1 MDAARERAASPES
14 RPIWRQHFPDS
25 CRWDGEIERVTV
37 PDLLA
42 RGLARARGPLFD
54 FRGRAI
60 GFPEFAARVER
71 LAAGLIAAGFVPG
84 TVIGLHLP
92 NTPFHPV
99 AFFAAARAGLT
110 VVHLSGLDA
119 PRELAHKLATTRAR
133 ALVTT
138 NLPGFLPVA
147 LGLLDAGQVDRLYVG
162 DDAEWG
168 PSAVAAPL
176 PIPDRSG
183 VIPLAA
189 LEADPPAAWPE
200 RAPGDVMLLQ
210 FTGGTTGL
218 PKAAMLTHA
227 NLTAAAS
234 MYRLWC
240 DDGDDDAVSARVI
253 CVLPLFHIYALTT
266 VLLRCV
272 RAGNTILLRQ
282 RFDPA
287 EIVEDI
293 AVRRATAFPGVPT
306 MWIALLNRPGIEQVD
321 FSSLRSC
328 MSGGAPLAFEV
339 MNRLTRL
346 MGVRLSVGWGM
357 TETAPAGTRLPKG
370 ADLRPGVI
378 GIPLPGVAM
387 RIVSLD
393 DPGRGL
399 PTGETGE
406 IAIRGPN
413 VFAGYF
419 VKPEESQAA
428 FRDGWFLTGDLGR
441 VDARGVFEIV
451 DRRKNMIIS
460 GGFNVY
466 PVQIESAIYE
476 HPDVAEVIV
485 IGVPDAYRGQAAKA
499 FVTLKTG
506 AEPFTLDTLQDF
518 LGSRIG
524 RHEIPRALE
533 FREALPRSPAGKLLA
548 SVLVAEEAAKEA
560 VREASGH
567 AARTG
572 QDAP

>member
-1 MDAARERAASPES
+1 MDAARDDATGLDSPHPWQ
-14 RPIWRQHFPDS
+14 RHFPDS
-25 CRWDGEIERVTV
+25 CRWDGAIERITI
-37 PDLLA
+37 PELLA
-42 RGLARARGPLFD
+42 RGLARARGPLLD
-54 FRGRAI
+54 FRGRGI
-60 GFPEFAARVER
+60 GFPDFAARVDR
-71 LAAGLIAAGFVPG
+71 LAAGLIAAGFTPG

-92 NTPFHPV
+92 NTPFHPL
-99 AFFAAARAGLT
+99 AFFAAARAGLV

-133 ALVTT
+133 AFVTT
-138 NLPGFLPVA
+138 NLAGFLPVA
-147 LGLLDAGQVDRLYVG
+147 LGLLDGAQVERVYVG
-162 DDAEWG
+162 DDAAWG
-168 PSAVAAPL
+168 PSAIAEPL
-176 PIPDRSG
+176 PIPERPDL
-183 VIPLAA
+183 IPLDR
-189 LEADPPAAWPE
+189 LDADPPERWPE
-200 RAPGDVMLLQ
+200 RAPDDVMLLQ

-218 PKAAMLTHA
+218 PKAAMLTQA

-234 MYRLWC
+234 MYRLWS
-240 DDGDDDAVSARVI
+240 DDGDDDGVSARAL

-266 VLLRCV
+266 VLLRCA
-272 RAGNTILLRQ
+272 RAGSTILLRQ

-293 AVRRATAFPGVPT
+293 EVRRATAFSGVPT
-306 MWIALLNRPGIEQVD
+306 MWIALLNRPGIERVD
-321 FSSLRSC
+321 FTSLRSC

-370 ADLRPGVI
+370 ADPRPGII
-378 GIPLPGVAM
+378 GIPLPGVSM
-387 RIVSLD
+387 RIVALD
-393 DPGRGL
+393 DPGREVA
-399 PTGETGE
+399 TGETGE
-406 IAIRGPN
+406 IAICGPN

-419 VKPEESQAA
+419 EKPEETEAA
-428 FRDGWFLTGDLGR
+428 FRDGWFLTGDIGR

-466 PVQIESAIYE
+466 PVQIEGAIYE

-485 IGVPDAYRGQAAKA
+485 IGISDPYRGQAAKA
-499 FVTLKTG
+499 FVTLRTG
-506 AEPFTLDTLQDF
+506 AEPFTLEALQDF

-533 FREALPRSPAGKLLA
+533 FRDTLPRSPAGKLLA
-548 SVLVAEEAAKEA
+548 SALVAEEAAK
-560 VREASGH
+560 
-567 AARTG
+567 AA
-572 QDAP
+572 QDAS

>member
-1 MDAARERAASPES
+1 MESARDDATDGARRDAEPPAWQRS
-14 RPIWRQHFPDS
+14 FPGS
-25 CRWDGEIERVTV
+25 CRWDGAIERITV

-42 RGLARARGPLFD
+42 RGAALARGPLLD
-54 FRGRAI
+54 FRGRALE
-60 GFPEFAARVER
+60 FPAFAARVDR
-71 LAAGLIAAGFVPG
+71 LAAGLIAAGFAPG
-84 TVIGLHLP
+84 SVIGLHLP
-92 NTPFHPV
+92 NTPFHPL

-138 NLPGFLPVA
+138 DLPGFLPVA
-147 LGLLDAGQVDRLYVG
+147 LGLLDEGRIDRVYVG
-162 DDAEWG
+162 EDAEWG
-168 PSAVAAPL
+168 PSSVAEPL
-176 PIPDRSG
+176 PLPDRPD
-183 VIPLAA
+183 VIPLSR
-189 LEADPPAAWPE
+189 LEAAPTGSWPA
-200 RAPGDVMLLQ
+200 RAPDDVMLLQ

-266 VLLRCV
+266 VLLRCA
-272 RAGNTILLRQ
+272 RAGSTILLRQ

-293 AVRRATAFPGVPT
+293 QVRRATAFPGVPT
-306 MWIALLNRPGIEQVD
+306 MWVGLLNRPGIEQVD

-328 MSGGAPLAFEV
+328 MSGGAPLPFEV

-357 TETAPAGTRLPKG
+357 TETAPAGTRLPKS
-370 ADLRPGVI
+370 AELRPGVI

-387 RIVSLD
+387 RIVSLE
-393 DPGRGL
+393 DPARAVA
-399 PTGETGE
+399 TGETGE

-419 VKPEESQAA
+419 EQPEATAAA
-428 FRDGWFLTGDLGR
+428 FCDGWFLTGDIGR
-441 VDARGVFEIV
+441 VDARGVFDLV

-466 PVQIESAIYE
+466 PVQIEGAIYE

-485 IGVPDAYRGQAAKA
+485 IGIPDAYRGQAAKA
-499 FVTLKTG
+499 FVTLKAG
-506 AEPFTLDTLQDF
+506 AEPFTLEALQDF
-518 LGSRIG
+518 LSSRIG

-533 FREALPRSPAGKLLA
+533 FRASLPRSPAGKLLA
-548 SVLVAEEAAKEA
+548 SALVAEEAA
-560 VREASGH
+560 
-567 AARTG
+567 RTE
-572 QDAP
+572 QDPT

>member
-1 MDAARERAASPES
+1 MDAARDDATGPDSPH
-14 RPIWRQHFPDS
+14 PWRRHFPDS
-25 CRWDGEIERVTV
+25 CRWDGAIERITI
-37 PDLLA
+37 PELLA
-42 RGLARARGPLFD
+42 RGLARARGPLLD
-54 FRGRAI
+54 FRGRGIA
-60 GFPEFAARVER
+60 FPDFAARVDR
-71 LAAGLIAAGFVPG
+71 LAAGLIAAGLAPG

-92 NTPFHPV
+92 NTPFHPL
-99 AFFAAARAGLT
+99 AFFAAARAGLV

-138 NLPGFLPVA
+138 NLAGFLPVA
-147 LGLLDAGQVDRLYVG
+147 LGLLDGAEVERVYVG
-162 DDAEWG
+162 DDAAWG
-168 PSAVAAPL
+168 PSAITEPL
-176 PIPDRSG
+176 PIPERPG
-183 VIPLAA
+183 LIPLDR
-189 LEADPPAAWPE
+189 LDADPPERWPE
-200 RAPGDVMLLQ
+200 RAPDDVMLLQ

-227 NLTAAAS
+227 NLTTAAS
-234 MYRLWC
+234 MYRLWS
-240 DDGDDDAVSARVI
+240 DDGDDDAVSARAL

-266 VLLRCV
+266 VLLRCA
-272 RAGNTILLRQ
+272 RAGSTILLRQ

-293 AVRRATAFPGVPT
+293 AVRRATAFSGVPT
-306 MWIALLNRPGIEQVD
+306 MWIALLNRPGIEEVD
-321 FSSLRSC
+321 FASLRSC

-370 ADLRPGVI
+370 ADPRPGII
-378 GIPLPGVAM
+378 GIPLPGVSM
-387 RIVSLD
+387 RIVALD
-393 DPGRGL
+393 DPGL
-399 PTGETGE
+399 EVATGETGE

-419 VKPEESQAA
+419 EKPEETEAA

-466 PVQIESAIYE
+466 PVQIEGAIYE

-485 IGVPDAYRGQAAKA
+485 IGIPDPYRGQAAKA
-499 FVTLKTG
+499 FVTLRTG
-506 AEPFTLDTLQDF
+506 AEPFTLEALQDF

-533 FREALPRSPAGKLLA
+533 FRDALPRSPAGKLLA
-548 SVLVAEEAAKEA
+548 SVLVAEEAAK
-560 VREASGH
+560 
-567 AARTG
+567 AA
-572 QDAP
+572 QDAS